1 MADSGLFRR
10 RYRSQSKLSAD
21 DLKLESISGQFQL
34 FRLAGEKTIQ
44 IINDS
49 KVIIY
54 LTVHDNTSPLRAL
67 DPKRRS
73 VIFIA
78 NDTMRMTI
86 RYYDKSREM
95 KDLCSAC
102 LFNDGS
108 VLRVFTSKPIFS
120 ARVLK

>member
-1 MADSGLFRR
+1 MTDIGLFRR
-10 RYRSQSKLSAD
+10 KYKSQSKLSAD
-21 DLKLESISGQFQL
+21 ELKLESISGHLQL
-34 FRLAGEKTIQ
+34 FRLVGKKIIQ

-54 LTVHDNTSPLRAL
+54 VTVHDNTSPLRAL

-108 VLRVFTSKPIFS
+108 VLRVFMPLAPVT
-120 ARVLK
+120 